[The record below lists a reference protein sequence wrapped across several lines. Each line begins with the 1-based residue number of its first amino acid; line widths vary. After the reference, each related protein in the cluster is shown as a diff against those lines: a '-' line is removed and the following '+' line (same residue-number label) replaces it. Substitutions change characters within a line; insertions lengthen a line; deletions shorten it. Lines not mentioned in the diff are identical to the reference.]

1 LSLWIF
7 SIHNGAGV
15 YTLIK
20 GKFLSIKLVGE
31 FIMNDEIANN
41 ILKALLLLSKRID
54 DMNLILN
61 NINESLAVIASLKQE
76 ETN

>member
-1 LSLWIF
+1 
-7 SIHNGAGV
+7 
-15 YTLIK
+15 
-20 GKFLSIKLVGE
+20 
-31 FIMNDEIANN
+31 MNDEIANN

>member
-15 YTLIK
+15 YTLTK
-20 GKFLSIKLVGE
+20 GKFLSIRLVGE

-41 ILKALLLLSKRID
+41 ILKPLLLLSKRID

-61 NINESLAVIASLKQE
+61 NINQSLVVIASLKQE

>member
-20 GKFLSIKLVGE
+20 GKFLSIRLVGE

>member
-1 LSLWIF
+1 MSLWIF